1 MFALNGLRIRQW
13 GLVSDPQPID
23 ARIEITLPINFTV
36 SAFIALATI
45 KYNKTL
51 SLGNASIYVADTT
64 ITNLILQIDGSN
76 SAESGWNVF
85 WAIIGR

>member
-1 MFALNGLRIRQW
+1 M
-13 GLVSDPQPID
+13 D

-45 KYNKTL
+45 NYNKNL

-64 ITNLILQIDGSN
+64 TANLTLQIDGSS
-76 SAESGWNVF
+76 SAESGWKAF
-85 WAIIGR
+85 WAAIGR